1 MGESKSVSKNADF
14 LKTIGLDWNGAGR
27 RWPRI
32 HSLSSLGDGAWMK
45 RWIDGNLLSG
55 SHGFKLSHSLL

>member
-1 MGESKSVSKNADF
+1 MGLGMGESKSVSKIANF

-27 RWPRI
+27 CWPRI

-45 RWIDGNLLSG
+45 R
-55 SHGFKLSHSLL
+55 